1 MAKHSMAILLGRA
14 VRARREAAGV
24 SQDQFAD
31 RIDMHRA
38 YYAAIERGEK
48 NVTLPTLKRVAEGL
62 RVPMSELLR
71 DTGN

>member
-1 MAKHSMAILLGRA
+1 MAKHSIAVQVGRA
-14 VRARREAAGV
+14 LRVRREAAQM

-48 NVTLPTLKRVAEGL
+48 NITLATLKRVADGL
-62 RVPMSELLR
+62 RVPMSKVL
-71 DTGN
+71 DDIGN